1 MLIMTAK
8 VNKTGLVIAIGSVV
22 AVIALLL
29 MLFSS
34 GGSEPTAVT
43 GQAAT
48 NEDRIR
54 FLSEL
59 GWQVSAAPAESSQ
72 IRIPREASQVFDR
85 YNQLQKSQ
93 GYDLT
98 TYGGKTVTRYVYQVT
113 NYPDATEPVYA
124 TLLVHKDRI
133 IGGDITDTAPGGKIR
148 PLKQI
153 P

>member
-22 AVIALLL
+22 AVIALLF
-29 MLFSS
+29 MLFGS
-34 GGSEPTAVT
+34 GGSEPTAV
-43 GQAAT
+43 QDLAAT
-48 NEDRIR
+48 NEDRVR

-98 TYGGKTVTRYVYQVT
+98 DYGGKTVTRYVYQVT
-113 NYPDATEPVYA
+113 NYPNATEPVYA

-148 PLKQI
+148 PLKQTR
-153 P
+153 

>member
-148 PLKQI
+148 PLKQSR
-153 P
+153 

>member
-59 GWQVSAAPAESSQ
+59 GWQVSAAPAEFSQ

-148 PLKQI
+148 PLKQSR
-153 P
+153 

>member
-48 NEDRIR
+48 NEERIR

-148 PLKQI
+148 PLKQA

>member
-48 NEDRIR
+48 NEERIR

-148 PLKQI
+148 PLKQSR
-153 P
+153 